1 MLRSLLHISVVVC
14 LVAFFSANSFSQVST
29 ATLVGAVRDSSG
41 ATIPGATV
49 TAKNLATGLA
59 RNATTD
65 SAGNYVITTLQ
76 AGHYSVTA
84 GFSGFKT
91 ATVGDFELQVAQ
103 QATLNFSLE
112 VGQITQ
118 ETTVTA
124 AAPLLNAVN
133 SEVGQV
139 VDTQTVES
147 MPLNGRSFW
156 QLTQLTPGVAYIPGG
171 QNVRSGGTSIRAS
184 IVNVNV
190 NGQAPTWTGWSLDGA
205 NITEFQL
212 GGTIIQPNV
221 DALQEFRVE
230 SANMDAQYGHTP
242 SMVNATLKGGT
253 NQYHGVVYEFL
264 RNSALDARN
273 FFYQPPPGS
282 SLAKE
287 PLRRNQPGATFG
299 GPIKKDK
306 AFFFVDFEST
316 QLSQGQDANDVV
328 ASVAERSGNFSDI
341 LPKTIKDPLTGQPF
355 PGNII
360 PSTRLAPQSQ
370 YLLQYMPAPNLVQGS
385 TFRWAGTS
393 PLGQQL
399 YKADARFDQQFTA
412 NDRLMARYSIADNN
426 ESDPNPFPAI
436 GQFAL
441 HSRGQSAVA
450 SETHVFSPR
459 WLNEFRVA
467 YYRSYFLFGPALGGT
482 DVNQAAGI
490 QGFEDTSSLK
500 SFPQISISGYTAFT
514 GSPSDQR
521 PKQNRIRDWQFHD
534 GASFSTGKH
543 DIKFGADLMHITNA
557 FISGAQAMGISS
569 FVGTYSGNGMADF
582 LLGYPDN
589 VQRSDAI
596 SLWGA
601 NGSFWGF
608 YFQDNYRIT
617 QNLTLNLGGRW
628 EINPFYNGVRGQI
641 TAFDFQTGK
650 LIIPSGF
657 SQTAQPLTTS
667 LYPLFQDRIE
677 LTNSLGLPQSIRP
690 TDYLDWAPR
699 VGLAWR
705 PFGSNNWVVRSGYGI
720 FYAYPDT
727 NLENNTVQTVPFVQ
741 SEQVFNDR
749 PPTVPSLT
757 FGNFFQGQ
765 PIVTANPNP
774 GQVCSFGFAAN
785 SCSTPSI
792 TGGLVHLRNTYVQEW
807 NFSVQR
813 QISRNLSLDVA
824 YVGNKSTRTQQ
835 FIPRNDPL
843 PGPGAIQNR
852 RPYEQWGTIRSVEY
866 GGAANYNALQTKFE
880 ARDLHGLSTLVSYT
894 FNKCLD
900 NGSAEGSAPTSLL
913 IPINRAVCD
922 FSVPH
927 NFVASF
933 TYALP
938 FGKNRSHLGHLPG
951 AGDALLGGWNVSGIA
966 TLQSGLPFTPVI
978 SVDQANTGVG
988 SQRPE
993 LVGQPSVPGS
1003 VSCWFYVAANPSC
1016 AGLGG
1021 ATAFALPAQYTYGN
1035 SGRNILRAD
1044 HLYQFD
1050 FTVGKNFVFTETKYL
1065 EFRTEFFNI
1074 FNHPTFA
1081 GPATAVDTS
1090 SGGQI
1095 SSTLNAGRTIELAL
1109 KLFF

>member
-1 MLRSLLHISVVVC
+1 MVRGFLHITFAVC
-14 LVAFFSANSFSQVST
+14 LLSLFSSTTYSQVST
-29 ATLVGAVRDSSG
+29 ATLVGAVRDATGGSVPG
-41 ATIPGATV
+41 ATI
-49 TAKNLATGLA
+49 TAKNIATGLA
-59 RNATTD
+59 RSATTD
-65 SAGNYVITTLQ
+65 AAGNYVITTLQ
-76 AGHYSVTA
+76 AGHYAITA
-84 GFSGFKT
+84 AFAGFKT
-91 ATVGDFELQVAQ
+91 ASVSDFELQVAQ

-118 ETTVTA
+118 EATVTA
-124 AAPLLNAVN
+124 DAPMLNAVN
-133 SEVGQV
+133 AEVGQV
-139 VDTQTVES
+139 VDTEAVEA

-171 QNVRSGGTSIRAS
+171 QNVRPGGTSIRAS

-190 NGQAPTWTGWSLDGA
+190 NGQSPTWTGWSLDGA

-242 SMVNATLKGGT
+242 SLINATLKGGT
-253 NQYHGVVYEFL
+253 NHFHGDVYEFL

-273 FFYQPPPGS
+273 FFYLPPPGS
-282 SLAKE
+282 TLAKE

-306 AFFFVDFEST
+306 SFFFIDFEST
-316 QLSQGQDANDVV
+316 QLSQGQDFNNVV
-328 ASVAERSGNFSDI
+328 ASAQERTGNFSDL

-355 PGNII
+355 PGNVI
-360 PSTRLAPQSQ
+360 PGTRLSPQAQ
-370 YLLQYMPAPNLVQGS
+370 YLLQYMPLPTLVQGS

-393 PLGQQL
+393 QLGQQL
-399 YKADARFDQQFTA
+399 YKADGRFDQQLTDV
-412 NDRLMARYSIADNN
+412 DRFMIRYSIADNN
-426 ESDPNPFPAI
+426 ESDPNQFPAI
-436 GQFAL
+436 GQFSL
-441 HSRGQSAVA
+441 HSRGQSAVL
-450 SETHVFSPR
+450 SETHVFNPR

-482 DVNQAAGI
+482 DVNAAAGI

-500 SFPQISISGYTAFT
+500 SFPLINISGYTGYQ
-514 GSPSDQR
+514 GSPFDQR
-521 PKQNRIRDWQFHD
+521 PKQNRIRDWQYHD
-534 GASFSTGKH
+534 GLSFSTGKH
-543 DIKFGADLMHITNA
+543 DIKFGADLLHITNA
-557 FISGAQAMGISS
+557 FISGAQAMGIFS
-569 FVGTYSGNGMADF
+569 FVGTYSGNGMADYM
-582 LLGYPDN
+582 LGVPDN

-601 NGSFWGF
+601 TGSFWGF

-650 LIIPSGF
+650 IILPSGF
-657 SQTAQPLTTS
+657 SQTAQPVTSS

-677 LTNSLGLPQSIRP
+677 LTNTLGLPQSIRP
-690 TDYLDWAPR
+690 TDYLDWSPR
-699 VGLAWR
+699 IGLAWR
-705 PFGSNNWVVRSGYGI
+705 PFGSTAWVVRSGYGI

-727 NLENNTVQTVPFVQ
+727 NLENNTVQTVPLVQ
-741 SEQVFNDR
+741 SQQVFNDR
-749 PPTVPSLT
+749 PPAIPTLT

-765 PIVTANPNP
+765 PIVSGNPNP
-774 GQVCSFGFAAN
+774 GQVCSFGFVAN

-792 TGGLVHLRNTYVQEW
+792 TGGLVHLRNTYIQEW
-807 NFSVQR
+807 NFSLQH
-813 QISRNLSLDVA
+813 QLTHNLSFDVA
-824 YVGNKSTRTQQ
+824 YVGNKTTRLQQ
-835 FIPRNDPL
+835 FVSRNDPP

-866 GGAANYNALQTKFE
+866 GGAAGYNALQAKLE
-880 ARDLHGLSTLVSYT
+880 SRDWNGLSTLVSYT
-894 FNKCLD
+894 YSKCLD
-900 NGSAEGSAPTSLL
+900 NGSSESAAPTAIL
-913 IPINRAVCD
+913 IPVNRAVCD
-922 FSVPH
+922 FSVPQ
-927 NFVASF
+927 NFVASY

-938 FGKNRSHLGHLPG
+938 VGRNRSYLAHMP
-951 AGDALLGGWNVSGIA
+951 AFADAVLGGWNVSGIV

-993 LVGQPSVPGS
+993 LIGNPTVPAN

-1021 ATAFALPAQYTYGN
+1021 ATAFALPAQYTYGD

-1050 FTVGKNFVFTETKYL
+1050 FTVSKHFVFTESKSL

-1081 GPATAVDTS
+1081 APVTTIDTS

-1095 SSTLNAGRTIELAL
+1095 SSTLNAGRTIEMAL